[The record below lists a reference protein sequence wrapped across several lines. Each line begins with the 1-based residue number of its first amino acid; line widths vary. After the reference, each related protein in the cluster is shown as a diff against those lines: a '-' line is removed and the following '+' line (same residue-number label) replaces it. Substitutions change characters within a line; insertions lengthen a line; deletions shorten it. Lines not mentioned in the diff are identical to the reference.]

1 MRQGQRPGCHIGC
14 VDQFRIRTL
23 TLVVAAALIGVG
35 VGLAT
40 GLFEDDDPVPPTT
53 AATTVGGEPSPPT
66 GDGGGKGGG
75 KATEPDLPPTET
87 DPEGLEPGP
96 SGPAPSSDDETA
108 AAEAARAYVDAI
120 DARDGRGVCG
130 AFAPGGIGTLKL
142 PEERGSCP
150 ASLEASLGFEGKDGQ
165 PVWDHSE
172 MTQDVSALIDGD
184 SARVV
189 ATVFTEYADVREP
202 TIEDDII
209 YLTRSGDEWLV
220 VKPSATLYRAV
231 GIADIPLS
239 ALQPPG

>member
-23 TLVVAAALIGVG
+23 TLVVAAALIGIG

-53 AATTVGGEPSPPT
+53 AATTVGSEPSPPS
-66 GDGGGKGGG
+66 GEGGGKGGG

-108 AAEAARAYVDAI
+108 AAEAARGYVDAI

-150 ASLEASLGFEGKDGQ
+150 ASMEASLGFEGKDGQ

>member
-1 MRQGQRPGCHIGC
+1 M
-14 VDQFRIRTL
+14 DQFRIRTV
-23 TLVVAAALIGVG
+23 TLVVAAALIGAG

-40 GLFEDDDPVPPTT
+40 GLFEDDDPVQRTT
-53 AATTVGGEPSPPT
+53 AAAPAAEDPVAPT
-66 GDGGGKGGG
+66 GDGGDKEGEGEK
-75 KATEPDLPPTET
+75 EPDLPPTES

-108 AAEAARAYVDAI
+108 AADAARGYVEAI
-120 DARDGRGVCG
+120 DARDGRAVCN
-130 AFAPGGIGTLKL
+130 AFSPGGIGTLKL

-172 MTQDVSALIDGD
+172 MTQDLSAQIDGD

-189 ATVFTEYADVREP
+189 ATVFTEDSDVREP

-209 YLTRSGDEWLV
+209 YLTRSGDGWLV